1 VSWTTA
7 VADLRAL
14 LSDGPTDKLRQKRVL
29 GNQDGVRTKFKT
41 FEFRRVTDFTTAT
54 APLGVFVDGTAVTV
68 SADDVATGA
77 FTLAVAPTN
86 GQEIEARY
94 YMQWFIDSELQTF
107 LRSASQ
113 WLGLGA
119 TFANV
124 PAGLQPSALQYA
136 AADAYQ
142 KLALRW
148 AEHQSETYRLE
159 DQPDGKLKSVADQ
172 YRAMSTD
179 HRKLALSNRD
189 EFYKRQGQ
197 ALQPLF
203 RTIQGNAKETVP
215 QR

>member
-1 VSWTTA
+1 MSWTTA

-29 GNQDGVRTKFKT
+29 GNQDGVRVSFKT
-41 FEFRRVTDFTTAT
+41 FEFRRVTNFTTAT
-54 APLGVFVDGTAVTV
+54 APLGVFIDGTAVTV
-68 SADDVATGA
+68 SADDLPTGV

-94 YMQWFIDSELQTF
+94 FLQWFLDTELDTF
-107 LRSASQ
+107 LRSSSQ
-113 WLGLGA
+113 WLNLGSDV
-119 TFANV
+119 TQIG
-124 PAGLQPSALQYA
+124 PGLQPAALQYA

-159 DQPDGKLKSVADQ
+159 DAPDGKIKSVADQ
-172 YRAMSTD
+172 YRSMSTD
-179 HRKLALSNRD
+179 HRKLALSNRN
-189 EFYKRQGQ
+189 EFYTRNGQ

-203 RTIQGNAKETVP
+203 RSIAGNAKETVP